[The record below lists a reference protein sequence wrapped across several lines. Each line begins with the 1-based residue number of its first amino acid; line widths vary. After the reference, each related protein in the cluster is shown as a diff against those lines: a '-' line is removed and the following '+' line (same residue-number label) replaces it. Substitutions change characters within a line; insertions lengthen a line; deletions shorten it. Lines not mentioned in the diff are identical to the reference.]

1 MKKIALFVL
10 AGIALFGLTA
20 CEAFKDMFYF
30 GGSEYKP
37 RSDVSTPPPGD
48 TEAHNAP
55 NGYRYETYVKN
66 NVYRLSATPSS
77 GTPRLLVIPVWFEDS
92 NTYIQTT
99 KKENVRE
106 DIQKVYFGTNEETG
120 WRSVSSYYYEESH
133 GAVTLSGTVSE
144 WYNCGQYL
152 NYYAVDDGSAKT
164 SDLVVSAIDWY
175 FTGHS
180 EEHRT
185 DYDYDHDGYLDGVML
200 IYAAPDYDNDNFK
213 SINPS
218 NKNKTNLWAYCFWIQ
233 DQGVNHKN
241 VSNPGPNA
249 YFWAS
254 YDFMYNN
261 SAARERAGN
270 SFGSG
275 DTKYATVDAHTYIHE
290 MGHMFG
296 LEDYY
301 DYSDNKYSPAASF
314 SMQDHNIGSHDPF
327 SCYALG
333 WAKAYVPIET
343 TVINLKPFTSSGEV
357 ILLSPNA
364 SSYNYSP
371 FDEYLLLEYYTPDGL
386 NEFDTLHKYLKDS
399 GKLYPTGPNERGI
412 RLWHVDARL
421 AYIYAGNFSASKMT
435 TDPGYSQRVK
445 LAMSNTYYA
454 SNVPDSYLSP
464 LKDEDLSHSYC
475 NYNLLQLIKKNGSGW
490 KSKDSLTSAML
501 YRDNQTFSM
510 NEAANQFVRSG
521 KLNSGLDLGFSFK
534 VNALNSGYASIEV
547 TKL

>member
-1 MKKIALFVL
+1 MKKKWPLL
-10 AGIALFGLTA
+10 AILSISVFGLTA

-30 GGSEYKP
+30 GGSNYHP

-48 TEAHNAP
+48 TEAHKAP
-55 NGYRYETYVKN
+55 EAYCYGTYIKN
-66 NVYRLSATPSS
+66 NVYRLSSTPST

-92 NTYIQTT
+92 NIYIQPA

-106 DIQKVYFGTNEETG
+106 DIQNVYFGTNEVTG
-120 WRSVSSYYYEESH
+120 WRSVSSYYQEESH
-133 GAVTLSGTVSE
+133 GAVNLTGTVSE
-144 WYNCGQYL
+144 WYSCGDYVS
-152 NYYAVDDGSAKT
+152 NYGVDDGSLKT
-164 SDLVVSAIDWY
+164 SDLVVSAVNWY
-175 FTGHS
+175 FTGHP
-180 EEHRT
+180 EESRK
-185 DYDYDHDGYLDGVML
+185 DYDYDGDGYLDGVML
-200 IYAAPDYDNDNFK
+200 IYAAPDNGNESFI
-213 SINPS
+213 SNNPA

-233 DQGVNHKN
+233 DRNVTHKN

-249 YFWAS
+249 FFWAS
-254 YDFMYNN
+254 YDFMYN
-261 SAARERAGN
+261 SSKARDRAGN
-270 SFGSG
+270 SYGSG
-275 DTKYATVDAHTYIHE
+275 DTKYTNLDAHTYIHE

-301 DYSDNKYSPAASF
+301 DYSDSKYSPAAGF
-314 SMQDHNIGSHDPF
+314 SMQDHNVGGHDPF

-333 WAKAYVPIET
+333 WGKAYVPVESTI
-343 TVINLKPFTSSGEV
+343 INLKPFTSSGEM

-386 NEFDTLHKYLKDS
+386 NEFDTDHQYLRDARKV
-399 GKLYPTGPNERGI
+399 YPTGPVERGI

-421 AYIYAGNFSASKMT
+421 AYMYAGNFSSSRMT
-435 TDPGYSQRVK
+435 TDPGYTQRVK

-454 SNVPDSYLSP
+454 SNVSESYLSP
-464 LKDEDLSHSYC
+464 LADEDRSFC

-490 KSKDSLTSAML
+490 KSKDNLTSAML
-501 YRDNQTFSM
+501 FRDNQEFSM
-510 NEAANQFVRSG
+510 SSSANQFVKSG
-521 KLNSGLDLGFSFK
+521 KLNSGANLGFSFK